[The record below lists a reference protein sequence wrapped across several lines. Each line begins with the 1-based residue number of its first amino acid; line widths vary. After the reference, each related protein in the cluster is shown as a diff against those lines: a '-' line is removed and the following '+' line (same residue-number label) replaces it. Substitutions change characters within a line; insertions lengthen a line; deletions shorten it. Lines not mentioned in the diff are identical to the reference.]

1 MNTRKLLFYVLA
13 GLLGGCV
20 PVMSLNPLYTKDN
33 VVYDE
38 KLLGTWVDD
47 PNGPEMTWQFE
58 SIDKPKNAYGLI
70 FTGEDGAKGSFVAHL
85 VKLGDD
91 LFLDIFPSE
100 VPWDL
105 EDPNE
110 SKWPYNSLFLI
121 PTHTFVKVDSV
132 KPALKMRLMLETD
145 LKKLLEE
152 DPDAIAHVTVEDR
165 PVLTASTKELQA
177 FVLKYADSDKL
188 FTDEIVLERKD

>member
-1 MNTRKLLFYVLA
+1 MNARKLLFYVLA

-33 VVYDE
+33 VVYDNR
-38 KLLGTWVDD
+38 LLGTWVDD
-47 PNGPEMTWQFE
+47 PNGPEMTWHFE
-58 SIDKPKNAYGLI
+58 SVDKPKNAYKLI
-70 FTGEDGAKGSFVAHL
+70 FTSEDGLKGSFIAHL
-85 VKLGDD
+85 VKLRDD
-91 LFLDIFPSE
+91 LFLDIFPGKA
-100 VPWDL
+100 PWDL

-110 SKWPYNSLFLI
+110 SDWPYNSLLMV
-121 PTHTFVKVDSV
+121 PVHTIVKIDSV
-132 KPALKMRLMLETD
+132 GPRLKMRLMLETE

-152 DPDAIAHVTVEDR
+152 DPDVIAHVTVEDR

-188 FTDEIVLERKD
+188 FSGEIALERRD

>member
-1 MNTRKLLFYVLA
+1 MNAKRLLFYVLA

-33 VVYDE
+33 VVYDD

-47 PNGPEMTWQFE
+47 PNGPEMTWHFE
-58 SIDKPKNAYGLI
+58 SVDKPKNAYKLT
-70 FTGEDGAKGSFVAHL
+70 FTSEDGLKGSFVAHL
-85 VKLGDD
+85 VKLRDD
-91 LFLDIFPSE
+91 LFLDIFPDKA
-100 VPWDL
+100 PWDL

-110 SKWPYNSLFLI
+110 SAWPYNALLLI
-121 PTHTFVKVDSV
+121 PAHTFVKIDSV
-132 KPALKMRLMLETD
+132 GPRLKMRLMLETE
-145 LKKLLEE
+145 LKKMLEE
-152 DPDAIAHVTVEDR
+152 DPDIIAHVTVEDR

-188 FTDEIVLERKD
+188 FSGEISLERRD

>member
-1 MNTRKLLFYVLA
+1 MNAKKFLFYVLA

-33 VVYDE
+33 VVYDD

-47 PNGPEMTWQFE
+47 PNGPEMTWHFE
-58 SIDKPKNAYGLI
+58 SVDKPKNAYKLV
-70 FTGEDGAKGSFVAHL
+70 FTSEDGLKGSFVAHL
-85 VKLGDD
+85 VKLRDD
-91 LFLDIFPSE
+91 LFLDIFPDKA
-100 VPWDL
+100 PWDL

-110 SKWPYNSLFLI
+110 SDWPYNALLLI
-121 PTHTFVKVDSV
+121 PAHTFVKIDSV
-132 KPALKMRLMLETD
+132 GPRLKMRLMLETE
-145 LKKLLEE
+145 LKKMLEE
-152 DPDAIAHVTVEDR
+152 DPDIIAHVTVEDR

-188 FTDEIVLERKD
+188 FSGEISLERRD